1 MKGKKRFVCAP
12 NKMHAFV
19 VKQAKLIQVE
29 LLDGAEDK
37 FLPKDGSQFVNLVR
51 DQKWVDNKSVTSLG
65 RLGYKPKIY
74 VKFDLPGVSEFT
86 IQAIPDSANVS
97 YTDDE
102 KTRNSLFKCIDEEIT
117 YQTESSGELII
128 SDAFL
133 SVGGENTFHFEVKD
147 TQGTTLKTK
156 KLKTLRKV
164 FVQEVK
170 MLGDAGKSA
179 ASSISTVESE
189 FKKQGFILE
198 TLNSTNIPEMENIDD
213 NGIDSANYKS
223 AVKTAYLSSDGKKK
237 EPHTIVVGYT
247 SHLAVKTAGRVLSSK
262 ANTPVGPG
270 TKDVIFSIEGPGKK
284 NPKVTPKPLWQ
295 NIVTGE
301 GWFESAMFKD
311 SVSGAV
317 TKIDKKYCKA
327 VAINSAN
334 PNFSVKVKVDV
345 SHLPARSKGKI
356 VLMVSWVDRMRA
368 GLSFRNSN
376 LVCVCT
382 KGWWQNKSGAQ
393 QNQVIIHEM
402 GHKIGMVPDGSGDLP
417 AKTDTFYDS
426 TKGHVGEHCHH
437 GIPAGQTRYDASA
450 DATLS
455 DCVMYGST
463 NSYSA
468 FCEHCAVAAK
478 KQDINSG
485 WPAL

>member
-1 MKGKKRFVCAP
+1 MTGKKSFVCAP
-12 NKMHAFV
+12 NKVNTFV
-19 VKQAKLIQVE
+19 VKIAKLVKVE

-37 FLPKDGSQFVNLVR
+37 FLPANGSQFVNLER

-86 IQAIPDSANVS
+86 IKAIPKGANVS
-97 YTDDE
+97 YTDEE
-102 KTRNSLFKCIDEEIT
+102 KKRNNRFKCIDEEKK
-117 YQTESSGELII
+117 YQTESTGELII

-147 TQGTTLKTK
+147 TQGTTLQTK
-156 KLKTLRKV
+156 KLKTLRKL

-179 ASSISTVESE
+179 ASSISTVEAE
-189 FKKQGFILE
+189 FKKQGFSLE
-198 TLNSTNIPEMENIDD
+198 TLTSKTMPEMENIGAD
-213 NGIDSANYKS
+213 DSASYKS
-223 AVKTAYLSSDGKKK
+223 AVKTAYQSSEGKKK
-237 EPHTIVVGYT
+237 EPHTVVVGYT
-247 SHLAVKTAGRVLSSK
+247 SHLAVKTTGRVLSSK
-262 ANTPVGPG
+262 ANTVVGPSA
-270 TKDVIFSIEGPGKK
+270 KDVTFSIEGPGKK

-301 GWFESAMFKD
+301 GWFESATFED
-311 SVSGAV
+311 AVSGAV
-317 TKIDKKYCKA
+317 TKIDEKHCKA

-345 SHLPARSKGKI
+345 SHLPAGSKGKV
-356 VLMVSWVDRMRA
+356 VLTVSWVDRMRA
-368 GLSFRNSN
+368 GLSFGGSN
-376 LVCVCT
+376 LICVCT
-382 KGWWQNKSGAQ
+382 KAWWQNKSSAQ

-417 AKTDTFYDS
+417 DKTDTFYDS

-437 GIPAGQTRYDASA
+437 GIPAGQTRYDASG
-450 DATLS
+450 DAKLS
-455 DCVMYGST
+455 DCVMYGAT
-463 NSYSA
+463 NGHSA
-468 FCEHCAVAAK
+468 FCEHCAEAAK
-478 KQDINSG
+478 KQDVNAG
-485 WPAL
+485 WPSL

>member
-189 FKKQGFILE
+189 FKKQGFMVE
-198 TLNSTNIPEMENIDD
+198 TLTGKTMPEMENIGA
-213 NGIDSANYKS
+213 NDSASYKS
-223 AVKTAYLSSDGKKK
+223 AVKTAYQSSDGKKK
-237 EPHTIVVGYT
+237 EPFTLVVGYT
-247 SHLAVKTAGRVLSSK
+247 SHLAVKTTGRQLTKINV
-262 ANTPVGPG
+262 PVGPG
-270 TKDVIFSIEGPGKK
+270 KSSVVINVAGPGKT
-284 NPKVTPKPLWQ
+284 NPAIKTKYLWQ
-295 NIVTGE
+295 EIVSGE
-301 GWFESAMFKD
+301 SWFESASFED
-311 SVSGAV
+311 STTGAV
-317 TKIDKKYCKA
+317 SVINEADCKA
-327 VAINSAN
+327 IPVNSAN
-334 PNFSVKVKVDV
+334 PHASSKVEIDV
-345 SHLPARSKGKI
+345 SKLPAGATGKI
-356 VLMVSWVDRMRA
+356 TLTLTWVDRMRA
-368 GLSFRNSN
+368 GLSFGGSN
-376 LVCVCT
+376 LICVCT
-382 KGWWQNKSGAQ
+382 KAWWKNKTAAQ
-393 QNQVIIHEM
+393 QNEVIIHEM
-402 GHKIGMVPDGSGDLP
+402 GHKIGMVPGGTGTLP
-417 AKTDTFYDS
+417 DKTDTFYDS
-426 TKGHVGEHCHH
+426 TKGHVGTHCHH
-437 GIPAGQTRYDASA
+437 GIPTGQTRYDSATDAS
-450 DATLS
+450 LS

-463 NSYSA
+463 NSHSA